1 MNFTSNQPIY
11 TQIIDQVKDRII
23 RDDYPPGYQ
32 LPSRRQLAQE
42 WKVNPN
48 TVQKAFK
55 EMEDLEIIVTPPNRP
70 SIVTTDQTCL
80 RQLKNEALDHSLQTL
95 CRLVKDLDMDLE
107 TVIDQL
113 RQKYQVNKEENKHVT
128 DSKPE

>member
-11 TQIIDQVKDRII
+11 TQIIEQVKDRII
-23 RDDYPPGYQ
+23 RGDYPPGYQ

-55 EMEDLEIIVTPPNRP
+55 EMEDLAIIVTPPNRP
-70 SIVTTDQTCL
+70 SIVTTDQVCL
-80 RQLKNEALDHSLQTL
+80 RQLKNEALVHSLQAL
-95 CRLVKDLDMDLE
+95 CYLVRDLDMDLE

-113 RQKYQVNKEENKHVT
+113 RQKYQVNKEEIKHVT
-128 DSKPE
+128 DSKPK

>member
-23 RDDYPPGYQ
+23 RGDYPPGYQ

-55 EMEDLEIIVTPPNRP
+55 EMEDLAIIVTPP
-70 SIVTTDQTCL
+70 
-80 RQLKNEALDHSLQTL
+80 
-95 CRLVKDLDMDLE
+95 
-107 TVIDQL
+107 
-113 RQKYQVNKEENKHVT
+113 
-128 DSKPE
+128 

>member
-23 RDDYPPGYQ
+23 RGDYPPGYQ

-70 SIVTTDQTCL
+70 SIVTTDQACL
-80 RQLKNEALDHSLQTL
+80 RQLKNEALDQSLQTL

-113 RQKYQVNKEENKHVT
+113 RQKYQVNKEENKHAT